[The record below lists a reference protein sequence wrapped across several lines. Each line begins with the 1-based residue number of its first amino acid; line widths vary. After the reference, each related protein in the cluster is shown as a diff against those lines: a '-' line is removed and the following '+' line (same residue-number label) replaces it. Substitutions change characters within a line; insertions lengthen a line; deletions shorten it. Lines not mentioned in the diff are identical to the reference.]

1 MPHRNVRLDSRYD
14 WVGPADEVSR
24 IRPLKF
30 RRSNVV
36 SEVERNYLQ
45 DREELNQW
53 NSAFW
58 RRHNQQFERKKSE
71 FVAQQKAKL
80 GIMDQ
85 IQPKDWSEFYR
96 KFLNENQRSLAAYNT
111 EWYKRNAALI
121 WPQIRVTFIRLLR
134 RLRR

>member
-36 SEVERNYLQ
+36 SEVERNYLR
-45 DREELNQW
+45 DREELN
-53 NSAFW
+53 
-58 RRHNQQFERKKSE
+58 
-71 FVAQQKAKL
+71 QQKAKL

-96 KFLNENQRSLAAYNT
+96 NFLNENQRSLAAYNT